1 MDLVYTSIFFK
12 NLPLYSQVINPEYVL
27 NEYVQISASCLNLNL
42 SSRTD
47 SRDSASGTGY
57 IPMPRIALGI

>member
-1 MDLVYTSIFFK
+1 MDLVYTSIFLK

-27 NEYVQISASCLNLNL
+27 NEYVQMSASCLNLNL

-47 SRDSASGTGY
+47 SRDSALGTA
-57 IPMPRIALGI
+57 ISPCLE